1 MSAKLLKAYLK
12 MVLEEEKQAEEPLEE
27 MGAASGGG
35 NAMSAG
41 NVAGYTAPLGSKPN
55 RRKSSRR
62 RLTQPKK

>member
-1 MSAKLLKAYLK
+1 MSADLLKAYLK
-12 MVLEEEKQAEEPLEE
+12 LVLEEKLAEEPIEE

-41 NVAGYTAPLGSKPN
+41 NVAGFTAPLGSKPN

-62 RLTQPKK
+62 LTKSKK